1 MATHDYVLDN
11 ATGANFRSDL
21 NNALAAIVSNNSS
34 SSEPSTKYAYQWW
47 ADTSAA
53 VLKLR
58 NSANDGWVELFK
70 LDGTIT
76 LADGTNSAPSLAF
89 SDDSNTGIFSS
100 AADTLD
106 ITCGGT
112 TRGSFS
118 SSGLTVTG
126 GINGTGGNIV
136 LGDSGGSSD
145 DRMKF
150 GASGDLQLYHD
161 SNNSYVQDSGT
172 GGLIIAGSAVNILN
186 AAANESM
193 IRCTENGSVEL
204 YFDNAKKA
212 ETVTGGFTI
221 TGVCTATSFAGDGS
235 NLTGVSGTTI
245 NNNGNNRIITGSGT
259 SGTLEGEAN
268 LTFDGTQFRNNSGA
282 GSNIQAD
289 GSGSYLQA
297 AGVRVSMGQNDLTHN
312 TAVGNGALDSTT
324 SGSDDCTAVG
334 HNAMTGVSTGADS
347 TGIGSHVMTGTMT
360 GSFNTCL
367 GHGAMNVVTSGSNN
381 TGLGRTA
388 LISLTT
394 GSNNIAVGV
403 DALDSVTTSSSNL
416 GIGTDAGQNIS
427 TGTQNVA
434 LGTSTL
440 QNINTGSR
448 NIAIGHT
455 AMQNA
460 TGATHDNCIIG
471 LQSGYSFD
479 TSNAYY
485 NTALGNYVLD
495 SATSAHSNTGIG
507 YAALS
512 ELTTGDGNVA
522 IGIFSMVNSTT
533 AAGNTCVG
541 NTAGHDIISA
551 QEGVCLG
558 NAAGFSAGN
567 DYVAGTGGIYIGSA
581 SQASS
586 SNVDREIVLAYNQQ
600 GRGART
606 FLAGADAGVF
616 HAGNTSSWDT
626 TSDERIKKNIV
637 DNNVGLDIITK
648 LQPRNFEYRSL
659 EEIKETTLASVADKG
674 VIDKTG
680 TQLGFVAQE
689 LEEVLPAA
697 VHTNEFG
704 IKNVST
710 DNIIYY
716 LINAVKELST
726 KVTAL
731 EAG

>member
-11 ATGANFRSDL
+11 ATGANFRTDL

-53 VLKLR
+53 VLKIR

-70 LDGTIT
+70 LDGTLT
-76 LADGTNSAPSLAF
+76 LADGTNSAPALAF
-89 SDDSNTGIFSS
+89 RDDSNTGIFSS

-126 GINGTGGNIV
+126 GINGTGGNII
-136 LGDSGGSSD
+136 LGDSSGIND
-145 DRMKF
+145 DRIKF
-150 GASGDLQLYHD
+150 GASGDLQIYHD
-161 SNNSYVQDSGT
+161 SNDSYIHDAGT
-172 GGLIIAGSAVNILN
+172 GHLNILATNFRVRN
-186 AAANESM
+186 AESDEVYIVANDDGAVS
-193 IRCTENGSVEL
+193 L
-204 YFDNAKKA
+204 YFDNNVKA
-212 ETVTGGFTI
+212 ETVTGGFTV
-221 TGVCTATSFAGDGS
+221 TGTCTATSFAGDGS

-245 NNNGNNRIITGSGT
+245 NNNGDNRIITGSGT
-259 SGTLEGEAN
+259 AATLEGEAN
-268 LTFDGTQFRNNSGA
+268 LTFDGTQLRNNSGA

-297 AGVRVSMGQNDLTHN
+297 AGVRVSMGQNDLAHN

-334 HNAMTGVSTGADS
+334 HNAMTGVTTGADS
-347 TGIGSHVMTGTMT
+347 TGIGSHVMTGAMT

-367 GHGAMNVVTSGSNN
+367 GHGAMNVVTSGAQN
-381 TGLGRTA
+381 TALGRTA
-388 LISLTT
+388 LLLLTT
-394 GSNNIAVGV
+394 GSNNVAVGM
-403 DALDSVTTSSSNL
+403 DALDSVTTSGSNM
-416 GIGTDAGQNIS
+416 GIGSDAGQNIS

-434 LGTSTL
+434 IGTSTL

-455 AMQNA
+455 AMQSA

-471 LQSGYSFD
+471 LQSGYNLD

-485 NTALGNYVLD
+485 NTALGNYILD
-495 SATSAHSNTGIG
+495 SATSAHSNTGIS

-512 ELTTGDGNVA
+512 NLTTGDGNVA

-533 AAGNTCVG
+533 AAGNTCIG
-541 NTAGHDIISA
+541 NTAGHDIIDA

-567 DYVAGTGGIYIGSA
+567 DYVSGTGGIYIGSA

-586 SNVDREIVLAYNQQ
+586 SNVAQEIVLAYNQI
-600 GRGART
+600 GKGTRT
-606 FLAGADAGVF
+606 FLCGADLGVY
-616 HAGNTSSWDT
+616 HAGNTTTWTT

-659 EEIKETTLASVADKG
+659 DEIKETTLASVADKAL
-674 VIDKTG
+674 VNKTG

-689 LEEVLPAA
+689 LEKILPAA
-697 VHTNEFG
+697 VHTNELG
-704 IKNVST
+704 IKNVNS